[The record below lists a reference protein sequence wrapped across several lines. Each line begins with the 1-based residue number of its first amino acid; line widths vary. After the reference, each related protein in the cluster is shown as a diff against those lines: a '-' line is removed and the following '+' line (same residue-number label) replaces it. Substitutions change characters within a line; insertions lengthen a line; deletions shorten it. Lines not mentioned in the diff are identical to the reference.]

1 MKNQTCDV
9 NLVHQKH
16 VDDAVEQLNSIDI
29 NTITSIYKIL
39 ADEKRFKI
47 IYSLLHVEELCVC
60 DISNVINATIAT
72 TSHHLQ
78 QLKKMNVLDSRK
90 DGKMLYYFLINKD
103 IANLINFSL
112 VNSGADHDK
121 NI

>member
-16 VDDAVEQLNSIDI
+16 VEDAVEQLNSIDI

-103 IANLINFSL
+103 IANSINFSL